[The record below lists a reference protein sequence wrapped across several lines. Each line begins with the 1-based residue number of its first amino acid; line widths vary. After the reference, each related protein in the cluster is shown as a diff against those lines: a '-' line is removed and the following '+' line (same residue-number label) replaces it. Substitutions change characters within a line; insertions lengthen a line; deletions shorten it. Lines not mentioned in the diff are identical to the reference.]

1 LSNAF
6 CIRNPTRA
14 RLNRRNRESYNNDDG
29 VVCGKVQGKKQGKT
43 DELLG
48 NWNWNLERCSQG
60 KPDKKKSKH
69 RRQYTETLNI
79 QTANQN
85 SWEKWVEIGKRNID
99 ISKIPYDTN
108 WSPLPFLNLYGI

>member
-1 LSNAF
+1 MTMVLYAEK
-6 CIRNPTRA
+6 CWA
-14 RLNRRNRESYNNDDG
+14 
-29 VVCGKVQGKKQGKT
+29 KQGKT